1 MAIKINSNNKNQ
13 SCRAGK
19 INAQVL
25 KIVRSWT
32 KKKNRDW
39 DRWVTRRWFT
49 WTLFNTLSSPH
60 AHNTKAPLIVACKF
74 IVSPRKSRWQTFYFY
89 WVSAWKL
96 TLPHTHTH
104 ARNYTHTLATALNPL
119 VSTSCGT
126 SPSPSPFHIYNLHSQ
141 SQSASWRH
149 LIAFVFGPETGIAA
163 LQVAYKRV
171 QLGRK
176 GCNRAPKVVVLRKPF
191 R

>member
-1 MAIKINSNNKNQ
+1 MAIKINSNNNHNNR

-60 AHNTKAPLIVACKF
+60 AHITKAPLIVACKF

-104 ARNYTHTLATALNPL
+104 VTTPTHWQQLLTHSFQLPAAHPHPHPP
-119 VSTSCGT
+119 STST
-126 SPSPSPFHIYNLHSQ
+126 ISIHNPSQPVGDI
-141 SQSASWRH
+141 
-149 LIAFVFGPETGIAA
+149 
-163 LQVAYKRV
+163 
-171 QLGRK
+171 
-176 GCNRAPKVVVLRKPF
+176 
-191 R
+191 